1 MPNNDQVM
9 FFLNF
14 STKLNKLTFFY
25 GQTSNVADDDDEDD
39 TQVTYRSSLPELK
52 KKQDEEQFVFM
63 KCVVPSQRNPLEH
76 TFANQI
82 NILTQ
87 HMVDFPY

>member
-52 KKQDEEQFVFM
+52 KVQLSKSSKRKVAILCQ
-63 KCVVPSQRNPLEH
+63 K
-76 TFANQI
+76 
-82 NILTQ
+82 ILTLILSLSNA
-87 HMVDFPY
+87 P

>member
-52 KKQDEEQFVFM
+52 KVKLSKSLKRKV
-63 KCVVPSQRNPLEH
+63 
-76 TFANQI
+76 A
-82 NILTQ
+82 ILCQKSLTLILSLSNA
-87 HMVDFPY
+87 P

>member
-39 TQVTYRSSLPELK
+39 TQVTYRSSLPELNK
-52 KKQDEEQFVFM
+52 VQLSKSLKRKV
-63 KCVVPSQRNPLEH
+63 
-76 TFANQI
+76 A
-82 NILTQ
+82 ILCQKSLTLILSLSNA
-87 HMVDFPY
+87 P

>member
-52 KKQDEEQFVFM
+52 KSP
-63 KCVVPSQRNPLEH
+63 KCITSNC
-76 TFANQI
+76 NS
-82 NILTQ
+82 
-87 HMVDFPY
+87 

>member
-52 KKQDEEQFVFM
+52 KVQLSKSLKRKV
-63 KCVVPSQRNPLEH
+63 
-76 TFANQI
+76 A
-82 NILTQ
+82 ILCQKSLTLILSLSNA
-87 HMVDFPY
+87 P

>member
-1 MPNNDQVM
+1 MANNDQVM

-52 KKQDEEQFVFM
+52 KVQLSKSLKRKV
-63 KCVVPSQRNPLEH
+63 
-76 TFANQI
+76 A
-82 NILTQ
+82 ILCQKSLTLILSLSNA
-87 HMVDFPY
+87 P

>member
-1 MPNNDQVM
+1 MLNNDQAM

-14 STKLNKLTFFY
+14 SAKLNKLTFFY

-52 KKQDEEQFVFM
+52 KVQFSKSLKRKV
-63 KCVVPSQRNPLEH
+63 
-76 TFANQI
+76 A
-82 NILTQ
+82 ILCQKNLTLILSLSTA
-87 HMVDFPY
+87 P

>member
-52 KKQDEEQFVFM
+52 KVQLSKSLKRKV
-63 KCVVPSQRNPLEH
+63 
-76 TFANQI
+76 A
-82 NILTQ
+82 ILCQKSLTLILSLSTA
-87 HMVDFPY
+87 P

>member
-25 GQTSNVADDDDEDD
+25 GQTSNVADDDEDD

-52 KKQDEEQFVFM
+52 KVQLSKSLKRKV
-63 KCVVPSQRNPLEH
+63 
-76 TFANQI
+76 A
-82 NILTQ
+82 ILCQKSLTLILSLSNA
-87 HMVDFPY
+87 P

>member
-25 GQTSNVADDDDEDD
+25 RQTSNVADDDDEDD

-52 KKQDEEQFVFM
+52 KVQLSKSLKRKV
-63 KCVVPSQRNPLEH
+63 
-76 TFANQI
+76 A
-82 NILTQ
+82 ILCQKSLTLILSLSNA
-87 HMVDFPY
+87 P

>member
-9 FFLNF
+9 FFLIF

-52 KKQDEEQFVFM
+52 KVQLSKSLKRKV
-63 KCVVPSQRNPLEH
+63 
-76 TFANQI
+76 A
-82 NILTQ
+82 ILCQKSLTLILSLSNA
-87 HMVDFPY
+87 P

>member
-52 KKQDEEQFVFM
+52 NKLGNELSPKLYFIDKAPWFNL
-63 KCVVPSQRNPLEH
+63 R
-76 TFANQI
+76 
-82 NILTQ
+82 
-87 HMVDFPY
+87 

>member
-1 MPNNDQVM
+1 MPNKDQVM

-52 KKQDEEQFVFM
+52 KVQLSKSLKRKV
-63 KCVVPSQRNPLEH
+63 
-76 TFANQI
+76 A
-82 NILTQ
+82 ILCQKSLTLILSLSNA
-87 HMVDFPY
+87 P

>member
-14 STKLNKLTFFY
+14 STKLNNLTFFY

-39 TQVTYRSSLPELK
+39 TQVTNRSSLPELK
-52 KKQDEEQFVFM
+52 KVQLSKSLKRKV
-63 KCVVPSQRNPLEH
+63 
-76 TFANQI
+76 A
-82 NILTQ
+82 ILCQKSLTLILSLSNA
-87 HMVDFPY
+87 P

>member
-25 GQTSNVADDDDEDD
+25 GQTSNMADDDDEDD

-52 KKQDEEQFVFM
+52 KVQLSKSLKRKV
-63 KCVVPSQRNPLEH
+63 
-76 TFANQI
+76 A
-82 NILTQ
+82 ILCQKSLTLILSLSNA
-87 HMVDFPY
+87 P